1 MDIKIDI
8 YNSKGVSFDKTIAPL
23 SIFGKTEAD
32 IEKAKPLIHQVI
44 TAQRAAARQ
53 GTHSTKTRAEVS
65 GGGAKPFRQK
75 GTGRARQGS
84 SRAPQMKGGG
94 VVFGPVPRDHSKRT
108 NKRII
113 FSSLCYCLSD
123 RANAKRIYIVS
134 DFGIDAKPNTK
145 RALNVIEKILGQANK
160 SNSMI
165 NSLVVIS
172 RDEFK
177 IAKSLAN
184 PINLHLIYEDQ
195 LNSYDILVNEAIIFT
210 EKAYNSFIER
220 TKAKAQIG
228 K

>member
-1 MDIKIDI
+1 MVVKIDI
-8 YNSKGVSFDKTIAPL
+8 YNSKGSSTDSVAAPL

-32 IEKAKPLIHQVI
+32 IKKAKPLIHQVV

-145 RALNVIEKILGQANK
+145 KALNVIEKILGQANK
-160 SNSMI
+160 FNSMV
-165 NSLVVIS
+165 NSLVVIN

-184 PINLHLIYEDQ
+184 PANSHLIYEDQ
-195 LNSYDILVNEAIIFT
+195 LNSYDILVNEAVIFSQ
-210 EKAYNSFIER
+210 KAYNNFIER
-220 TKAKAQIG
+220 TKPKVEAG